1 MCILRTKNVLCL
13 NFIFAI
19 EQLLHSKIFKKVCF
33 LLWTYMPTVVKFE
46 LEYLNLCRTQI
57 N

>member
-19 EQLLHSKIFKKVCF
+19 EQLLHSKILIKVCF
-33 LLWTYMPTVVKFE
+33 LLWTYMPTVVKFK
-46 LEYLNLCRTQI
+46 LEYLNLC
-57 N
+57 

>member
-19 EQLLHSKIFKKVCF
+19 ELLLHSKILKKSVF
-33 LLWTYMPTVVKFE
+33 LVMDVHADCGEV
-46 LEYLNLCRTQI
+46 
-57 N
+57 